1 MHILYSYIEL
11 EYLNI
16 SYISMKKEDFI
27 HKVQSDIDILELFCK
42 IVSKRMFILDD
53 KEFIGEKSSL
63 VSNFL
68 ALEQTEKVSLFLNF
82 ISYRIFE
89 S

>member
-1 MHILYSYIEL
+1 MHILYSYIDI
-11 EYLNI
+11 EYLQT
-16 SYISMKKEDFI
+16 SYVSMKKEDFM
-27 HKVQSDIDILELFCK
+27 HKVMADIDILELFCK

-68 ALEQTEKVSLFLNF
+68 PLK
-82 ISYRIFE
+82 
-89 S
+89 

>member
-27 HKVQSDIDILELFCK
+27 HKV
-42 IVSKRMFILDD
+42 
-53 KEFIGEKSSL
+53 
-63 VSNFL
+63 
-68 ALEQTEKVSLFLNF
+68 
-82 ISYRIFE
+82 
-89 S
+89 

>member
-1 MHILYSYIEL
+1 
-11 EYLNI
+11 
-16 SYISMKKEDFI
+16 
-27 HKVQSDIDILELFCK
+27 
-42 IVSKRMFILDD
+42 MFILDD

-68 ALEQTEKVSLFLNF
+68 ALEQTEKVSLLLNF